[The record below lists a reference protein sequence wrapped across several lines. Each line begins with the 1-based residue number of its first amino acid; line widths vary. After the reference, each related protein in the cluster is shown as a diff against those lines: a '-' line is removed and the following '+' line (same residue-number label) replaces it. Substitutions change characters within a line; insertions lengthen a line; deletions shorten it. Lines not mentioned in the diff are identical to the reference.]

1 MKEGMRIFTT
11 GTDCSYSLIIT
22 IILSINNNYSRKKLK
37 NSYKHYS
44 AIKNKQISGFV
55 KTQEEFFRGNIKIE
69 TKKYN

>member
-44 AIKNKQISGFV
+44 AIKNKRISGFV
-55 KTQEEFFRGNIKIE
+55 KTQEKFFQRKHKNRDEKI
-69 TKKYN
+69 